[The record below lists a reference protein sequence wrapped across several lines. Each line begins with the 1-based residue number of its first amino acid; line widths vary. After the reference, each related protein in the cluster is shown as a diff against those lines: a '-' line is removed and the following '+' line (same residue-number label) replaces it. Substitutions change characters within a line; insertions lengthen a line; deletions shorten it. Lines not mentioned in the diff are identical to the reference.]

1 MSKNIEQ
8 MIESFKE
15 QQKEVVEEVRNL
27 ENQINSKKE
36 DYFKLQ
42 GAIEALSI
50 QLNPSDETGPADQ
63 SGQSVGQP
71 PGMEMPDNLTDIPGI
86 DVIPA
91 TPEG

>member
-1 MSKNIEQ
+1 

-63 SGQSVGQP
+63 SGQSAGQP

>member
-1 MSKNIEQ
+1 MSMSIEQ

-42 GAIEALSI
+42 GAIEALTI
-50 QLNPSDETGPADQ
+50 QLNPPENAGVDDQ
-63 SGQSVGQP
+63 TGQSPSQP